1 MLTYMEAMLTCW
13 VDMHLMHDRRLPLL
27 AMPCLLSLTTLLIR
41 YIILSTLLN
50 LPTLLNPH
58 AMLSLTDGWLGGLP
72 RHTAASNRA
81 RPIIDDHMEGLE
93 DGEQVFVQASARV
106 ACCRA
111 DAVRV
116 GHRIAVR
123 VSHLGVDVCFHTDGR
138 GVACPR
144 VIHEVA
150 TIIDESPLDLT
161 THERGHMYR
170 RGIGRGDRK
179 QGPRSKGRQGPA
191 V

>member
-111 DAVRV
+111 DAADNGKVLCRELPDTV
-116 GHRIAVR
+116 YALCTATTGPQYDRSVAPSRGRCRGWRGLWRAHRCASLQAGHSRALR
-123 VSHLGVDVCFHTDGR
+123 PQD
-138 GVACPR
+138 
-144 VIHEVA
+144 
-150 TIIDESPLDLT
+150 
-161 THERGHMYR
+161 
-170 RGIGRGDRK
+170 
-179 QGPRSKGRQGPA
+179 
-191 V
+191 